1 MIEHAGF
8 AYCPRCGAAAIE
20 SCDKKAMRCHSC
32 DFVYYHN
39 TASAVAAIIEMDG
52 GFLLTVRAR
61 EPKAGFYD
69 CPGGFVDH
77 GESIEEALLR
87 EVREELG
94 IDVVIGAFM
103 ASFPNRY
110 VFRDVAYFTTD
121 AFFICRPA
129 GSEAEIVVSDEIRQW
144 EIIRP
149 DRIPFEKLAFES
161 NVKALTRYRELCSS
175 R

>member
-1 MIEHAGF
+1 MIELTRF
-8 AYCPRCGAAAIE
+8 EYCPRCGAAAIE
-20 SCDKKAMRCHSC
+20 CRDPKAMRCKAC

-52 GFLLTVRAR
+52 GFLLTVRAQ

-77 GESIEEALLR
+77 GESIEDALMR
-87 EVREELG
+87 EIREELG
-94 IDVVIGAFM
+94 IDVVISAFM

-110 VFRDVAYFTTD
+110 VFRDVVYFTTD

-129 GSEAEIVVSDEIRQW
+129 KSSAEIIASDEIRQW

-161 NVKALTRYRELCSS
+161 NVKALSRYRDLCAS